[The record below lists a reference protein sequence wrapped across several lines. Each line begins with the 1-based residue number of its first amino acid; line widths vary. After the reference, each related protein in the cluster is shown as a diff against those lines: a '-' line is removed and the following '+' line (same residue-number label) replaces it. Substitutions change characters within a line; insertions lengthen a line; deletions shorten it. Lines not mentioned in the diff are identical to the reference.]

1 MINRVLIRIKVV
13 QMLYSYLLTRNDF
26 TLPQIDDNP
35 SRDKAFAFT
44 LYHDLLLFL
53 LKMSGIRPGS
63 RVERNR
69 YIAENRFL
77 KALSLDPAVQ
87 IRLNQCVEGFTVLE
101 NVVPVIADEVLKGK
115 AYRSYTHTKVR
126 DVETDIRFLE
136 TVVDDYIK
144 KSTEFF
150 EAARRINGFTNA
162 GYESA
167 FLMLSRTLRSFCDN
181 RTSYNDARNSLRK
194 SLDKAYELYHSML
207 LLIVELTDLRA
218 RALDVAKHKYL
229 PTAEDLNPNTKF
241 VDNRLAALLMQS
253 EEMADYRKDNAFQWL
268 TTDPG
273 LLERLLGSI
282 MESEIYKDYMASE
295 ESSLEEDCE
304 FWRNIMRKVISP
316 SDDLAEVLE
325 GLSVY
330 WNDDLNVMDSFV
342 LKTIKRISTEGKVR
356 LLPKYKD
363 DEDARFGMELF
374 DAAVEHREEYR
385 ELIDRFI
392 DRKQWDSERLAFM
405 DIVIMI
411 TAITE
416 LLKYPAIPVP
426 VTLNEYIEIANCYS
440 TSKSGQF
447 INGILYS
454 VINYLKEE
462 GRLNKI

>member
-1 MINRVLIRIKVV
+1 
-13 QMLYSYLLTRNDF
+13 
-26 TLPQIDDNP
+26 
-35 SRDKAFAFT
+35 
-44 LYHDLLLFL
+44 
-53 LKMSGIRPGS
+53 
-63 RVERNR
+63 
-69 YIAENRFL
+69 
-77 KALSLDPAVQ
+77 
-87 IRLNQCVEGFTVLE
+87 
-101 NVVPVIADEVLKGK
+101 
-115 AYRSYTHTKVR
+115 
-126 DVETDIRFLE
+126 
-136 TVVDDYIK
+136 
-144 KSTEFF
+144 
-150 EAARRINGFTNA
+150 
-162 GYESA
+162 
-167 FLMLSRTLRSFCDN
+167 
-181 RTSYNDARNSLRK
+181 
-194 SLDKAYELYHSML
+194 
-207 LLIVELTDLRA
+207 
-218 RALDVAKHKYL
+218 
-229 PTAEDLNPNTKF
+229 
-241 VDNRLAALLMQS
+241 
-253 EEMADYRKDNAFQWL
+253 
-268 TTDPG
+268 
-273 LLERLLGSI
+273 
-282 MESEIYKDYMASE
+282 
-295 ESSLEEDCE
+295 
-304 FWRNIMRKVISP
+304 MRKVIFP